1 MDPRACPRARSL
13 AESGA
18 PNAPSLPG
26 VELRIFIEPQ
36 QGASYGQLLAVARTV
51 EECGFDALLRSDH
64 VLKMGSA
71 RGLPA
76 STDAWVT
83 LAGLA
88 RDTST
93 IRLGTLV
100 TPVTL
105 RPVGTFTVV
114 AAQVDH
120 MSAGRLEIGLGAG
133 WYEAEHQ
140 AYGLPFPPLGTRYD
154 MLEDQLAI
162 LHGTW
167 SAPPGATFDLTGRTC
182 AVHIDV
188 DTVRPR
194 QRPHPP
200 IVLGGGGGPRSARLA
215 AAYADEYNTSFVPA
229 ATMRDVHDRVRQ
241 ACEGHGRDPSALVYS
256 AGQVLC
262 CGRTEVEVARRAA
275 AIGRDVAELRD
286 NGLAGSPAEILE
298 KLGVFADN
306 GAGRVYLQVL
316 DLSDLDHLR
325 MVAQEVLPHAP
336 SG

>member
-1 MDPRACPRARSL
+1 MS
-13 AESGA
+13 
-18 PNAPSLPG
+18 
-26 VELRIFIEPQ
+26 LRIFTEPQ
-36 QGASYGQLLAVARTV
+36 QGASYEQLLTVAHTAQ
-51 EECGFDALLRSDH
+51 ECGFGAFFRSDH

-71 RGLPA
+71 SGLPA

-93 IRLGTLV
+93 IRLGTMV

-105 RPVGTFTVV
+105 RNVGTFTVV
-114 AAQVDH
+114 AAEVDH

-140 AYGLPFPPLGTRYD
+140 AFGVPFPPLGTRYD
-154 MLEDQLAI
+154 LLEDQLAI
-162 LHGTW
+162 LHGVW
-167 SAPPGATFDLTGRTC
+167 RSPPGATFELTGRTC
-182 AVHIDV
+182 AVHIEA

-215 AAYADEYNTSFVPA
+215 AAYADEYNSSFVPA
-229 ATMRDVHDRVRQ
+229 ETMRTVHDGVRR
-241 ACEGHGRDPSALVYS
+241 ACEHADRDPSTIVYS

-262 CGRTEVEVARRAA
+262 CGRTEAEVVRRAA
-275 AIGRDVAELRD
+275 AIGREVDELRR
-286 NGLAGSPAEILE
+286 NGLAGSPAEVLE
-298 KLGVFADN
+298 KLGTFADH
-306 GAGRVYLQVL
+306 GADRFYLQVL

-325 MVAQEVLPHAP
+325 LVAEEVLPHAP
-336 SG
+336 GR